1 MLTLLCV
8 VSAGAGIAYAQ
19 RSETYDMK
27 TGHSYVVP
35 IKNYSGDGT
44 ETKANL
50 RTALHSVSNC
60 AIVTP
65 EESGKYKVMIQA
77 NNYDKMVTF
86 QIYKQGTIKKG
97 TSASEIKAASYGL
110 DDYPYR
116 EKMIETGWL

>member
-35 IKNYSGDGT
+35 IKNYSEDGT

-50 RTALHSVSNC
+50 QTALHYGSNC

-77 NNYDKMVTF
+77 NNYDKMVHF
-86 QIYKQGTIKKG
+86 KYISKEH
-97 TSASEIKAASYGL
+97 S
-110 DDYPYR
+110 
-116 EKMIETGWL
+116 KMIQLLRILNVHLMDWMSILIVIR

>member
-35 IKNYSGDGT
+35 IKNYSEDGT

-50 RTALHSVSNC
+50 RTALYSVSNC
-60 AIVTP
+60 AIITP

-86 QIYKQGTIKKG
+86 QIYKQGTIKK
-97 TSASEIKAASYGL
+97 EHLLLK
-110 DDYPYR
+110 
-116 EKMIETGWL
+116 